1 MYLYKNINHII
12 ISFNIQ
18 CVISFSLNP
27 AVDIGQVEGSFIM
40 GLGYC
45 TSEDL
50 IHDPTTG
57 RLLNNDTW
65 VNTINNQPITYCLIL
80 IKIALISSIWQEWYI
95 GKTE

>member
-1 MYLYKNINHII
+1 M
-12 ISFNIQ
+12 NIQ

-65 VNTINNQPITYCLIL
+65 VIKQLIIHLTYWSIFV
-80 IKIALISSIWQEWYI
+80 KISLISSIDHNLA
-95 GKTE
+95 GMVTR